1 MESGNQVH
9 LCSGPGEDGNQQKH
23 STNGYLA
30 VQVCC
35 VVITSGSGNTSV
47 TSIDVSLI
55 LSHSESSG
63 EDG

>member
-9 LCSGPGEDGNQQKH
+9 LCTGPGEDGNQQKH
-23 STNGYLA
+23 SANGYLA

-55 LSHSESSG
+55 L
-63 EDG
+63 